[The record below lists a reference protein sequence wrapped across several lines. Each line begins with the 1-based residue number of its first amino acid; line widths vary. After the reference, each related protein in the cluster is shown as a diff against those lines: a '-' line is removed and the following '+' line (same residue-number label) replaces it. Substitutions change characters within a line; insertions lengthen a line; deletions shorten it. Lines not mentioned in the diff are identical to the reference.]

1 MLISLGFLASLQPT
15 FYPTEAESRGAKP
28 FEYGLVFGIV
38 NFAAVIIN
46 PFSGSFSVK
55 IGIRKTLCIGALV
68 EGFCGFL
75 FAFLCYIQDVSYF
88 IGLSCIL
95 RFLEGFG
102 GSFRSCSAFGIVMA
116 VYPEKVNF

>member
-15 FYPTEAESRGAKP
+15 FYPTEAESRGGKP

-46 PFSGSFSVK
+46 PFSGTLSVN
-55 IGIRKTLCIGALV
+55 IGIKKSLCIGAVV
-68 EGFCGFL
+68 EGLCGFL
-75 FAFLCYIQDVSYF
+75 FAFLSYCQDVSHF

-95 RFLEGFG
+95 RFLEGVA
-102 GSFRSCSAFGIVMA
+102 GSFRSCSAIGIVMA
-116 VYPEKVNF
+116 VYPAKVN